1 MIYHSDCIEGLQ
13 CKCRSVT
20 LFDRCGL
27 GPGGKMASSSS
38 ELSQHEDYVRR
49 RIEVDRVT
57 HKQLSEELCA
67 SFPGV
72 RGFSVR
78 SIECFCSE
86 RSIHKTSRLT
96 DSQVHHLVKK
106 AVAKVKFLP
115 FLKVIQYH

>member
-1 MIYHSDCIEGLQ
+1 MIIP
-13 CKCRSVT
+13 
-20 LFDRCGL
+20 L
-27 GPGGKMASSSS
+27 GGFAQSHYEIGVVLCWKMASSCS

-86 RSIHKTSRLT
+86 RSIHKTSRLN

-106 AVAKVKFLP
+106 AVAKVKFIP